1 MTNATHT
8 PTANRGPGHL
18 YAKIMARD
26 AEIDRLKA
34 VNADLFAALKDAAII
49 CWRAANPDAATEV
62 EIARRSRIMVE
73 QLRAMSIALPPDFE
87 ARLLA
92 RCQEDRSLLDLLD
105 LGLAKGGRVLLDLLD
120 LFFAFLPMP
129 PPRADSAAGAR

>member
-1 MTNATHT
+1 MATNE
-8 PTANRGPGHL
+8 PTLDLTDLVDGLLSGPEWE
-18 YAKIMARD
+18 A
-26 AEIDRLKA
+26 
-34 VNADLFAALKDAAII
+34 
-49 CWRAANPDAATEV
+49 WRAANPDAATEV

-73 QLRAMSIALPPDFE
+73 QLRAMPIALPPDFE

-105 LGLAKGGRVLLDLLD
+105 LGLAKGGRLLLDLLD

-129 PPRADSAAGAR
+129 QPRADSAARAG